1 MNRIKTSR
9 VLKLLILSFAVL
21 GLFILSELAPTI
33 WNRHFQELI
42 PKVIYSVFI
51 AISAIPYFSTLSIAW
66 SMLRSYEE
74 DRFINADNVRLIKI
88 ISYCSLFEFILY
100 SLATL
105 VLIVTKI
112 SIGIEGNVFI
122 VVILLAS
129 ALLTIALSIF
139 STVLYET
146 VHLKEES
153 ELTI

>member
-1 MNRIKTSR
+1 
-9 VLKLLILSFAVL
+9 
-21 GLFILSELAPTI
+21 
-33 WNRHFQELI
+33 
-42 PKVIYSVFI
+42 
-51 AISAIPYFSTLSIAW
+51 
-66 SMLRSYEE
+66 MLRSYEE

-122 VVILLAS
+122 VVILLVS
-129 ALLTIALSIF
+129 ALLTIALLIF